1 MLCLALVALLVSPSG
16 CAPTSGQPGAEPGAE
31 PAEADR
37 LSLPAL
43 LAEPGEQAP
52 ASDDPAHQAS
62 PELRSVAQLGGIS
75 QALALDGDLVALGS
89 GTRVHLLDA
98 SDPARPR
105 LLGQGPILP
114 RVVRDVALREGLA
127 YVAADRAGLQVLDV
141 RDPAAPRLLGA
152 HDTESQALGVAV
164 ADGRAYLAASRD
176 GLLILDVTAPDA
188 PRLLGRWPAPDRL
201 LEVALSD
208 VDPNTAFVADEN
220 AGLVALDVRDP
231 TAPRPIGGIDRP
243 GHVRRLTVH
252 GPQAFLLTDRDELA
266 IVDIAEPGQARV
278 VSTLRWAAP
287 CGEVCPPPDIAVA
300 GDRAILS
307 GERIAVLD
315 LTDPRSPRILEP
327 PTGTEE
333 DDVLGGPPAYS
344 ALVLRGDHVFAL
356 RDPILGL
363 SQDTAG
369 LSVFDLASPDEPR
382 EVGRYALPGEIA
394 WPHLNA
400 LPERRELLLGHHR
413 IDVAD
418 PERPVLRGTL
428 PIDAR
433 GDVAARGDGLFATS
447 TWEVLRSLRLEDDGS
462 TEVLGRL
469 TTITEGFGAGMMP
482 EWGGDTIAVADDR
495 AYVAGSSFGHGCP
508 RFGVVDVAD
517 PARPRLLGSLGFAP
531 SRESGRLGLS
541 LNLTG
546 VETGAGGFVYLTAG
560 LGECDSYWE
569 PSPGLLQVVD
579 VRDPNDPDV
588 VGELDVNGT
597 VRGLALR
604 EGVAYLAA
612 EDDGLVI
619 VDVSKPTSPRRLASQ
634 AFEDRTARGLA
645 LAWPYA
651 VVGAGKQ
658 LELFDV
664 RDPERPA
671 RLSST
676 EIPSPALDMLWLDGR
691 LWVVADEA
699 GILGLELV
707 APSD

>member
-1 MLCLALVALLVSPSG
+1 MPRRIPVLCLALVLLAASSA
-16 CAPTSGQPGAEPGAE
+16 CAPTSGQPGAE

-43 LAEPGEQAP
+43 LAEPGDPAP
-52 ASDDPAHQAS
+52 AADDPAVQAA
-62 PELRSVAQLGGIS
+62 PELRRIAQLGGIA

-114 RVVRDVALREGLA
+114 RVVRDLALREGLA

-141 RDPAAPRLLGA
+141 RDPSAPRLLGA
-152 HDTESQALGVAV
+152 HATESQALGIAV
-164 ADGRAYLAASRD
+164 AGGRAYLAASRD
-176 GLLILDVTAPDA
+176 GLLILDITAPGA

-201 LEVALSD
+201 LDVALSD
-208 VDPNTAFVADEN
+208 GDPNTVFVADEN

-231 TAPRPIGGIDRP
+231 AAPRPIGGIDRP
-243 GHVRRLTVH
+243 GHVRRLTVD
-252 GPQAFLLTDRDELA
+252 GPHAFLLTDRDELA
-266 IVDIAEPGQARV
+266 IVDVTQPDRARV
-278 VSTLRWAAP
+278 VSTLPWAAP

-300 GDRAILS
+300 GNRAILS

-315 LTDPRSPRILEP
+315 LTDPTSPRILEP
-327 PTGTEE
+327 APRTEE
-333 DDVLGGPPAYS
+333 DDVRGTPAYS
-344 ALVLRGDHVFAL
+344 ALALRGDHLFAL
-356 RDPILGL
+356 RDPMLGS

-369 LSVFDLASPDEPR
+369 LSVFDLGRPAMPR

-400 LPERRELLLGHHR
+400 LPDRRELLLGHHR

-418 PERPVLRGTL
+418 PMRPVLRGTL
-428 PIDAR
+428 PIDPS
-433 GDVAARGDGLFATS
+433 GDVAARGDVLFATS
-447 TWEVLRSLRLEDDGS
+447 SWEVLHALRLADDGS
-462 TEVLGRL
+462 AEALGSL
-469 TTITEGFGAGMMP
+469 TTITESFGAGMMP
-482 EWGGDTIAVADDR
+482 EWGGDTIAVAGDR
-495 AYVAGSSFGHGCP
+495 AYVAGSAFGWGCP
-508 RFGVVDVAD
+508 HFGVVDVAD
-517 PARPRLLGSLGFAP
+517 PARPRLLGSLAFTP
-531 SRESGRLGLS
+531 SREDGRLGLS

-546 VETGAGGFVYLTAG
+546 VETGSDGFVYLTAG

-579 VRDPNDPDV
+579 VRDPNDPYV

-597 VRGLALR
+597 VRGLALH
-604 EGVAYLAA
+604 ESVAYLAA

-619 VDVSKPTSPRRLASQ
+619 VDVSDPASPRRLASQ

-651 VVGAGKQ
+651 VVGAGKR

-664 RDPERPA
+664 RDPARPS
-671 RLSST
+671 RQSST
-676 EIPSPALDMLWLDGR
+676 EIPARALDMLWLDGQ

-699 GILGLELV
+699 GILGFEL
-707 APSD
+707 ATPSD